1 MQGASC
7 QQQVASCKQLFL
19 NIQRKYF
26 VSEAELLSLFI
37 IPIIMSTQHLIPDEF
52 IRFLLVLVFSLL
64 IGLEQRRHHIAENED
79 LLFGTDR
86 TFTFIGLLGYVLFIA
101 NPSSYIPFLSGFAI
115 IGLFLAIQ
123 YFQKI
128 SQHNNYGLTSSIL
141 ALLTYCLPIMVFT
154 QPVWLLLLFVVV
166 ILTLTELKSHLISIS
181 KKASEEEFITLA
193 KFIAFAGVV
202 LPLLPDQPISNQIP
216 ISPYNLWLAVV
227 VVSGISYVSYLLK
240 KFVFPDSGVM
250 LTGILG
256 GLYSSTATTVIIA
269 RREKEGSTGVKAV
282 SAIMMANG
290 MMYLRILVLAML
302 FNSAIATALAIPFL
316 ILFAICTVLSKI
328 SGKHDDTISPS
339 SAEDMN
345 TAGNKNPLELK
356 TAVIF
361 GILFVFFAI
370 VTEYVMKTYGSA
382 GVTSLAF
389 IVGVTDIDP
398 FLLNLLQHTK
408 GITESTIALAI
419 INATN
424 SNNILKMI
432 YAIALSS
439 KSLRKNL
446 IINFSILI
454 ISGLATSILLYLL

>member
-1 MQGASC
+1 
-7 QQQVASCKQLFL
+7 
-19 NIQRKYF
+19 
-26 VSEAELLSLFI
+26 
-37 IPIIMSTQHLIPDEF
+37 MSIQHLIPDEF
-52 IRFLLVLVFSLL
+52 IRFLLVLVFSLI
-64 IGLEQRRHHIAENED
+64 IGLEQRRHHITENED

-101 NPSSYIPFLSGFAI
+101 NPQSYVPFLAGFVI
-115 IGLFLAIQ
+115 IGLFLSIQ

-154 QPVWLLLLFVVV
+154 QPVWLLLSFVVV
-166 ILTLTELKSHLISIS
+166 ILILTELKSHLISIS

-193 KFIAFAGVV
+193 KFIAFTGVI
-202 LPLLPDQPISNQIP
+202 LPLLPDQPISAQIP

-227 VVSGISYVSYLLK
+227 VVSGISYASYLLK
-240 KFVFPDSGVM
+240 KFVFPDSGIM

-269 RREKEGSTGVKAV
+269 RREKAGSKGAKAV

-290 MMYLRILVLAML
+290 MMYLRILVLAFL
-302 FNSAIATALAIPFL
+302 FNNAIAMVLAIPF
-316 ILFAICTVLSKI
+316 IVLFAISLILSKI
-328 SGKHDDTISPS
+328 SGKHDDLISQS

-361 GILFVFFAI
+361 GLLFVFFAI
-370 VTEYVMKTYGSA
+370 VTEYVIKTYGNT

-389 IVGVTDIDP
+389 IVGITDIDP
-398 FLLNLLQHTK
+398 FLLNLLQHK
-408 GITESTIALAI
+408 GGITESTVALAI

-432 YAIALSS
+432 YALALSS
-439 KSLRKNL
+439 KSLNKIL
-446 IINFSILI
+446 VINFSILI
-454 ISGLATSILLYLL
+454 ISGLAVSLLFYLL

>member
-1 MQGASC
+1 
-7 QQQVASCKQLFL
+7 
-19 NIQRKYF
+19 
-26 VSEAELLSLFI
+26 
-37 IPIIMSTQHLIPDEF
+37 MSIQHLIPDEF
-52 IRFLLVLVFSLL
+52 IKFLLVLVFSLM
-64 IGLEQRRHHIAENED
+64 IGLEQRRHHIAENEE

-101 NPSSYIPFLSGFAI
+101 NPTSYIPFLSGFAI
-115 IGLFLAIQ
+115 IGLLLAIQ

-154 QPVWLLLLFVVV
+154 QPVWLLLSFVVV
-166 ILTLTELKSHLISIS
+166 ILILTELKNNLISLS

-193 KFIAFAGVV
+193 KFIAFAGVI
-202 LPLLPDQPISNQIP
+202 LPLLPDKPISDQIP

-227 VVSGISYVSYLLK
+227 VVSGISYISYLLK
-240 KFVFPDSGVM
+240 KFVFPNSGIM

-269 RREKEGSTGVKAV
+269 RRNKVGNTGAKAI
-282 SAIMMANG
+282 SAIMVANG
-290 MMYLRILVLAML
+290 MMYLRILVLAFL
-302 FNSAIATALAIPFL
+302 FNRAIASILAIPFL
-316 ILFAICTVLSKI
+316 VLFAICILLSKF
-328 SGKHDDTISPS
+328 SGKHDDTISQL
-339 SAEDMN
+339 SADEMN

-361 GILFVFFAI
+361 GLLFVFFAI
-370 VTEYVMKTYGSA
+370 VTEYVMKTYGNS

-389 IVGVTDIDP
+389 IVGVTDVDP
-398 FLLNLLQHTK
+398 FLLNLLQHAG
-408 GITESTIALAI
+408 GITETTIALAI

-424 SNNILKMI
+424 SNNVLKMV

-439 KSLRKNL
+439 KSLNRKL
-446 IINFSILI
+446 ILNFSVLI
-454 ISGLATSILLYLL
+454 ISGLATSLFFYLM